1 MNSMIL
7 SAAAVFFTGLA
18 ERFHQSGTYALFCR
32 IYNAVSR
39 CWQASAI
46 VSGFKAI
53 GNHETAEQSVLY
65 KIVHLPFTFLE
76 FLQRTLG
83 KWLAGQME
91 HSCIL
96 YWGKTFLQNFIALN
110 TRFFGMML
118 LGGMVSYQV
127 LRLVQRGS
135 VSVPVLFVG
144 VLGVLL
150 MLVNY
155 NVMGFFNGSKVIE
168 FCKKAAG
175 FEALDFNFFTSGYLQ
190 GNTRL
195 VLAALVG
202 IGAGVL
208 LGVSPLLAVA
218 LPFGIFGLAAV
229 LYTPVAGVYF
239 AVFAAPFV
247 PTMVLAG
254 LCVLSAFSLAV
265 RTLTMPGFRWR
276 VGGVGVGLLF
286 FLGLLLVSCLTCF
299 APVNSTL
306 VWAMYLVFVG
316 FYFVIINTIKTK
328 EQLYGLLKVFVIA
341 GAFVALYG
349 VLQYVFGWNTNN
361 AWIDENMFE
370 DATMRVYSTLEN
382 PNVLGEYLLLVLP
395 VAAVFMLY
403 FKPKSLAKWVYIAVF
418 LLLALCL
425 VLTQSRG
432 CWIGFLLAAVLFV
445 TFYNGRWWGIL
456 PVILVLLPFIVPQS
470 IVERVMS
477 IGNMEDSSTSYR
489 VFIWMGTL
497 AMLRHY
503 WLGGIGMGEV
513 AFNKV
518 YPFYSYN
525 AIIAPHS
532 HNLYLQLLVEAGI
545 CGLIVF
551 VVILFIFFKRMSN
564 IYIAEKKR
572 SLDSMI
578 SLAIASGAAGFL
590 VQSMF
595 DYTFYNYR
603 VMAMFFMFMA
613 FGIALWY
620 MVRKGEQRV

>member
-7 SAAAVFFTGLA
+7 SAAIVFFTGLA

-39 CWQASAI
+39 CWQTSAI
-46 VSGFKAI
+46 VNGLKAI
-53 GNHETAEQSVLY
+53 GNRELAEQSILY
-65 KIVHLPFTFLE
+65 KIVHLPFAFLE

-83 KWLAGQME
+83 KWLAGQMKN
-91 HSCIL
+91 SCIL
-96 YWGKTFLQNFIALN
+96 FWGKTFLQNFIALN

-118 LGGMVSYQV
+118 LGGMVSYQLV
-127 LRLVQRGS
+127 RLTQRGS
-135 VSVPVLFVG
+135 VSVPILIAG
-144 VLGVLL
+144 VAGALL

-175 FEALDFNFFTSGYLQ
+175 FEALDFNFFQERYLQ
-190 GNTRL
+190 GGTRL

-202 IGAGVL
+202 IAGGIL
-208 LGVSPLLAVA
+208 LPISPLLTVA
-218 LPFGIFGLAAV
+218 LPFGLFGLAAI
-229 LYTPVAGVYF
+229 LYTPAAGVFF

-247 PTMVLAG
+247 PTMALAG
-254 LCVLSAFSLAV
+254 LCLLTAFSLVVHGLA
-265 RTLTMPGFRWR
+265 TPGFRWR

-286 FLGLLLVSCLTCF
+286 FLALLLVSCLTSF
-299 APVNSTL
+299 APVNSTV

-316 FYFVIINTIKTK
+316 FYFIIINTIKSK
-328 EQLYGLLKVFVIA
+328 EQLYSLLKIFVIA

-349 VLQYVFGWNTNN
+349 VLQYIFGWNTNN
-361 AWIDENMFE
+361 AWIDETMFE
-370 DATMRVYSTLEN
+370 DTAMRVYSTLEN

-395 VAAVFMLY
+395 VAAVFFLY
-403 FKPKSLAKWVYIAVF
+403 FKPRNVAKWVYAAVF

-432 CWIGFLLAAVLFV
+432 CWIGFMLSVALFI

-456 PVILVLLPFIVPQS
+456 PVLLVLLPFIVPQS

-497 AMLRHY
+497 GMLRHY
-503 WLGGIGMGEV
+503 WLGGVGMGEV

-551 VVILFIFFKRMSN
+551 IVIMFIFFKRMSSV
-564 IYIAEKKR
+564 YLPLKKK
-572 SLDSMI
+572 SLDSML
-578 SLAIASGAAGFL
+578 SLGMMSGVAGFL

-613 FGIALWY
+613 FGTALWY
-620 MVRKGEQRV
+620 FTRKEGQRV